1 MVHFYTCTASIP
13 DGIELHENIEATFFN
28 KTIKPNVIHF
38 DNEISLKLLTIIDGI
53 TNRNG
58 NAVTNKFGTT
68 TIKDISTGCKGAL
81 LLVNFPSI
89 CIINTELGDNALTA
103 LLELGQNFE
112 IHIYVEEELKQ
123 IVLKAG
129 RNIRVTVDG
138 KECSLLDAYKT
149 IYDIF
154 DSDN

>member
-1 MVHFYTCTASIP
+1 MVHFYTCISSIP

-103 LLELGQNFE
+103 LLELGQEFE

-123 IVLKAG
+123 RVLKAG
-129 RNIRVTVDG
+129 RSIRVTVDG

-154 DSDN
+154 DSNN